1 MGKIAIGLIVAG
13 IAGLAHAG
21 PVDVPDV
28 RTGAAAFGDW
38 KQDAPGVRR
47 LIRPAD
53 LPQPYASTVK
63 ANFAASAARP
73 AGAMPVVPAG
83 FKVTDFAQLNK
94 PRLIRV
100 APNGDIF
107 VAETRAG
114 QIHVLRAA
122 DGAAAPAESETFASG
137 LSGPFGIAFYPLGAD
152 PEWVYVA
159 NEGSVVRFP
168 YQSGDLKARGP
179 AETIVPELA
188 TGGGH
193 TTRDIAFSP
202 DGKQLFISV
211 GSRSNDAE
219 TMAHASPED
228 IRAAETARG
237 LGASWGDESLRANV
251 LVTSPDGKAGLKS
264 FANGI
269 RNCVSLTV
277 APKTADLYCAT
288 NERDSLG
295 DDLPPDYVTRV
306 KAGGFYGWPWYYIG
320 ANEDPRHKGERPDL
334 AGKITIPDVLIQPHS
349 APLQMAFYT
358 GAMFPAEYEGD
369 AFVALHGS
377 WNRANRTGYKV
388 VRAIMKDGNPTG
400 VYEDF
405 MTGLVAGDGDVWARP
420 VGVAVAHDGALLVTE
435 DGNGVV
441 WRVTYAGGGK

>member
-13 IAGLAHAG
+13 IAGIAHATA
-21 PVDVPDV
+21 VDVPDV

-53 LPQPYASTVK
+53 LLQPYASTVK
-63 ANFAASAARP
+63 ANFAATTARP
-73 AGAMPVVPAG
+73 EGATPVVPAG
-83 FKVTDFAQLNK
+83 FKVADFAQLRK

-107 VAETRAG
+107 VAGTRTG
-114 QIHVLRAA
+114 EITILRAA
-122 DGAAAPAESETFASG
+122 DGAATPSATEAFASG
-137 LSGPFGIAFYPLGAD
+137 LSGPFGIAFYPLGPD
-152 PEWVYVA
+152 PAWVYVA

-168 YQSGDLKARGP
+168 YRNGDLKARGP
-179 AETIVPELA
+179 AETIVPELP

-228 IRAAETARG
+228 IHAAETARG
-237 LGASWGDESLRANV
+237 PGASWGDEALRANV

-277 APKTADLYCAT
+277 APRTADLYCAT

-306 KAGGFYGWPWYYIG
+306 KPAAFYGWPWYYIG

-334 AGKITIPDVLIQPHS
+334 AGKITVPDVLIQPHS
-349 APLQMAFYT
+349 APLGMVFYT
-358 GAMFPAEYEGD
+358 GSQFPAEYQGD

-377 WNRANRTGYKV
+377 WNRANRTGYKI
-388 VRAIMKDGNPTG
+388 VRVIMKDGVPTG
-400 VYEDF
+400 AYEDF
-405 MTGLVAGDGDVWARP
+405 MTGLVTGDGGVWARP
-420 VGVAVAHDGALLVTE
+420 VGVAVAHDGALLVTDDE
-435 DGNGVV
+435 KGTV
-441 WRVTYAGGGK
+441 WRITYAGGAR